1 MRMGN
6 LLTPNLVWS
15 HVSATRSTFRMAHP
29 TVVPTNY
36 DPAESASQDSESI
49 DEDAAI

>member
-6 LLTPNLVWS
+6 LLSTNPVVS
-15 HVSATRSTFRMAHP
+15 PVSATRSAFRMAHP

-36 DPAESASQDSESI
+36 DPEEPTQAGSNGIRGDDDS
-49 DEDAAI
+49 

>member
-6 LLTPNLVWS
+6 LLTTNPVVC
-15 HVSATRSTFRMAHP
+15 HVSATRSAFRMAHP

-36 DPAESASQDSESI
+36 DPDDPASQDSEAVG
-49 DEDAAI
+49 EDADI